1 MPWTDLAV
9 GRLWYRTRHTVVWL
23 VLYALLG
30 DLGRMLGTLELAKH
44 SDLHRDSIC
53 SRAVHQNACWL
64 GREMRDCIYSPSLEP
79 FLELACLSNAL
90 FLILPTCLPWPT
102 SLPVC
107 FSLFKSSSC
116 LLNDWDAVQSGRPI
130 SFIHLPIEIQFK
142 FSVIYIWRSYLKL
155 FTKKNVWLESFPEMF
170 FFSVFGSSVVSHERC
185 QLPVPRTSKCHH
197 LCKCLQC
204 D

>member
-1 MPWTDLAV
+1 MPADWAEKWEIVFTPHPRSLFWNLHV
-9 GRLWYRTRHTVVWL
+9 FQ
-23 VLYALLG
+23 
-30 DLGRMLGTLELAKH
+30 KH
-44 SDLHRDSIC
+44 FVSDTS
-53 SRAVHQNACWL
+53 
-64 GREMRDCIYSPSLEP
+64 
-79 FLELACLSNAL
+79 
-90 FLILPTCLPWPT
+90 TCLPWPT

-116 LLNDWDAVQSGRPI
+116 LLNDWDAVQSGRPV
-130 SFIHLPIEIQFK
+130 SFIHLPIEIQPK

-155 FTKKNVWLESFPEMF
+155 FTKKKNVWLESFPEMF

-185 QLPVPRTSKCHH
+185 QLLVPRTSKCHH